1 MQNDGVEFDVVS
13 LCFDGLGKQAR
24 KHDFQQMRVQAPKE
38 TGEIN
43 VNLLSSGGMVLIVR
57 VLRQANWGTCNNV
70 PSLEQRPVARML
82 LDELA
87 ERTKMMKTRS
97 VETSETELVSIKGFE
112 GEHIE
117 VTIEQLE
124 TKILPQ
130 STVGFLD

>member
-1 MQNDGVEFDVVS
+1 MCESF
-13 LCFDGLGKQAR
+13 AE
-24 KHDFQQMRVQAPKE
+24 P
-38 TGEIN
+38 I
-43 VNLLSSGGMVLIVR
+43 
-57 VLRQANWGTCNNV
+57 
-70 PSLEQRPVARML
+70 LEHATASRRWML

-97 VETSETELVSIKGFE
+97 VETSETELVAIKGFE